1 MRVRKKHRCSG
12 NAQTPD
18 FFKSILSLAALAS
31 TRRGFPPLSRAMTN
45 TAAKPV
51 CSNCGKTPPK
61 LMKCSACKDNRNCV
75 RYCDRKCQKKHYKQH
90 KEDCRLCV
98 TKLQADDAYAAYGR
112 EYAASDRAQR
122 EANFKKHL
130 EHLAIANE
138 YATKALS
145 RYESL
150 GTRSAGIRLELTA
163 NIALGLAAHNR
174 FDEANE
180 MIQRGFD
187 ALAVAKAE
195 DVSVEVYWTHMG
207 KTISG
212 EGGGCVRDK
221 TTGATRVTREGWD
234 RMTSA
239 CEAYLWTIKNQVLL
253 QQCRDGSLT
262 LPCGVCLETMTE
274 CKKVDDPKFER
285 HEVLPCKHMAHVGC
299 LPVGYERA
307 WPPGYL
313 APGKPTDIGLC
324 RYCAVV
330 GQPHCA
336 MRENAE
342 ASTTWETFEEV
353 DARREREAATFE
365 RERVQRKVVKA
376 LGVDPYELVEE
387 MMDQCGVDDGNP
399 PDVAKMA
406 RLAGRVREKMAT
418 LPPEEHRKVVKLMQK
433 HMRAIEAEGG
443 FDAEHTDRMRT
454 AVREGRL
461 EDAFREEARKH
472 LESRNV

>member
-1 MRVRKKHRCSG
+1 
-12 NAQTPD
+12 
-18 FFKSILSLAALAS
+18 
-31 TRRGFPPLSRAMTN
+31 MTN

-75 RYCDRKCQKKHYKQH
+75 RYCDRKCQKKHYKEH

-122 EANFKKHL
+122 AGDFKKHL
-130 EHLAIANE
+130 DLLAIASE

-150 GTRSAGIRLELTA
+150 GTRAAGIRLELTA

-187 ALAVAKAE
+187 ALADAKAE

-274 CKKVDDPKFER
+274 CKKVDDPHFER
-285 HEVLPCKHMAHVGC
+285 HEVLPCKHLAHVGC
-299 LPVGYERA
+299 LPAGYERS

-330 GQPHCA
+330 GQPH
-336 MRENAE
+336 AE
-342 ASTTWETFEEV
+342 QESTADHTWETFEENN
-353 DARREREAATFE
+353 ARREREAMMFE
-365 RERVQRKVVKA
+365 REKIQRKLVKLMGA
-376 LGVDPYELVEE
+376 NPYEYVEE
-387 MMDQCGVDDGNP
+387 MMDNLGDDGNP
-399 PDVAKMA
+399 RNPPDMAKMSMMV
-406 RLAGRVREKMAT
+406 GRVSEQMKT
-418 LPPEEHRKVVKLMQK
+418 LPPEEQSKVIKLMKK
-433 HMRAIEAEGG
+433 HMRLIEMEGG
-443 FDAEHTDRMRT
+443 LSTEVTDRMRT

-461 EDAFREEARKH
+461 EDAMSEETREYFDSLR
-472 LESRNV
+472 V